1 MTKLEKINSLLRDIT
16 WATHTM
22 SDDKDSDYKNLDEV
36 ICYLETVQSVM
47 TQKSAEYYLER
58 IM

>member
-1 MTKLEKINSLLRDIT
+1 MTKLEKINSLLRDIVWT
-16 WATHTM
+16 THTM

-47 TQKSAEYYLER
+47 AQKSAEYYLER
-58 IM
+58 VI

>member
-1 MTKLEKINSLLRDIT
+1 MTKLEKIDSLLRDIT

-36 ICYLETVQSVM
+36 ICYLETIMSVLP
-47 TQKSAEYYLER
+47 QKSLEYYLER
-58 IM
+58 VI

>member
-1 MTKLEKINSLLRDIT
+1 MTKLEKIDSLLRDIV

-22 SDDKDSDYKNLDEV
+22 SDDKDEDYKNLDEV

>member
-1 MTKLEKINSLLRDIT
+1 MTKLEKIDSLLRDIV

-36 ICYLETVQSVM
+36 ISYLETIQCVM
-47 TQKSAEYYLER
+47 TQKVQDTILKG
-58 IM
+58 

>member
-1 MTKLEKINSLLRDIT
+1 MTKLEKIDSLLRDIA

-36 ICYLETVQSVM
+36 ICYLETIMSVLP
-47 TQKSAEYYLER
+47 QKSLNYYLER

>member
-1 MTKLEKINSLLRDIT
+1 MTKLEKIDSLLRDIT

-36 ICYLETVQSVM
+36 ICYLETIMSVLP
-47 TQKSAEYYLER
+47 QKV
-58 IM
+58 